1 MFVNFQN
8 FSHTQLAKVILVWS
22 TTIMQ
27 YRRTNCYGW
36 SKCFGK
42 ETRDRLPSWNHHNE
56 WGTTSKLCCQ
66 YDPTDCTLRYST
78 SVYRNYYSR
87 CNGENYCLIQIS
99 WVPTPCNHTV
109 YLPRTNYMRMEY
121 YLIAGNIDLNIV
133 KANNLINYNVI
144 MKSPNLSW
152 TI

>member
-1 MFVNFQN
+1 MVGV
-8 FSHTQLAKVILVWS
+8 SALAKKLETGCPVEI
-22 TTIMQ
+22 TTM
-27 YRRTNCYGW
+27 
-36 SKCFGK
+36 
-42 ETRDRLPSWNHHNE
+42 NE
-56 WGTTSKLCCQ
+56 ATTSKLCCQ

-87 CNGENYCLIQIS
+87 CNGENCCLIQIS

-109 YLPRTNYMRMEY
+109 YLLRTNYMRMEY

-144 MKSPNLSW
+144 MKSPNLS
-152 TI
+152 